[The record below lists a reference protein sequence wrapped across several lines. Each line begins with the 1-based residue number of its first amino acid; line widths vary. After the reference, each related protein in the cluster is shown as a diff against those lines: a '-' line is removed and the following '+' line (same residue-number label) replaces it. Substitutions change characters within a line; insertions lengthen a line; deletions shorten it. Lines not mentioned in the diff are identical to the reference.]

1 MPARLSKTMRH
12 VLLKMAVNQSQG
24 ITVNFL
30 LEPLTTRE
38 RKVMRQL
45 IRGKLRSRNKY
56 YAVLEREMY
65 TFANE
70 NRAELRG
77 NPYAIANTQ
86 AYIVEQILSIAD
98 EGEVDAKKGK

>member
-45 IRGKLRSRNKY
+45 IRGKLRSRNVTGRY
-56 YAVLEREMY
+56 SPSCAHERSSLGGLA
-65 TFANE
+65 TH
-70 NRAELRG
+70 
-77 NPYAIANTQ
+77 
-86 AYIVEQILSIAD
+86 S
-98 EGEVDAKKGK
+98 